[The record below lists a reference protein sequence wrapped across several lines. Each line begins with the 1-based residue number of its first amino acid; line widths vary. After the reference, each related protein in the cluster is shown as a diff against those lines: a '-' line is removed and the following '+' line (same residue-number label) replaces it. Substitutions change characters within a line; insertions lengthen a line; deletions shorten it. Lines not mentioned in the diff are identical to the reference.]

1 MAELADAL
9 DSKSC
14 ALTGVWVR
22 LPPPA
27 VMMKT
32 PGNVAFFLGFS
43 FFIPPYLLIEN
54 LLDNLGKDD
63 TFKSY
68 SY

>member
-1 MAELADAL
+1 
-9 DSKSC
+9 
-14 ALTGVWVR
+14 
-22 LPPPA
+22 